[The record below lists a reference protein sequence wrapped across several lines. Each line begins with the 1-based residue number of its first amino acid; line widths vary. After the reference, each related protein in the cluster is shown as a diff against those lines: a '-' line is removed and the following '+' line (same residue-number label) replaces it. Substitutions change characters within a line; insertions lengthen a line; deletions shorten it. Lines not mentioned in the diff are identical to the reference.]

1 METESA
7 SSSALI
13 SFGVYLLGV
22 LGLAWFAGRALSKRS
37 FVSEYFLG
45 SRNLGTWAFA
55 MTFAAT
61 AASGGSFMG
70 FPSLVYT
77 HGWSLAL
84 WIAGYMTVPLV
95 MMAALG
101 KRLNQVART
110 AGAITAPEVL
120 RERFRSPAVGLLAT
134 GLLLFF
140 LFFFLVA
147 QFKAGSSILA
157 ILLRDAPLF
166 QTAAA
171 GLGMGVEG
179 IPWLQDARPDYL
191 LSLLVF
197 GISVGVYT
205 TYGGFR
211 AVVWTDV
218 MQGVVMLFGTIALL
232 VLTVS
237 LAGGLGAATRRV
249 AEMTPPERGEAVL
262 ALNAPLDTDWSLPSG
277 VWLSAPPDEGV
288 ASGRVRTGE
297 LVVFP
302 AGSMRSE
309 PVPILVVTTDSERE
323 RIQPDILEH
332 PVDVEIVSRTE
343 YAYGAKTPGVY
354 LGAPGPSAEDDA
366 GFLAL
371 GMAFSFF
378 VFWAFA
384 GAGQPSAMVR
394 LMSFKDSRTLKRS
407 IITVSLYFSFIY
419 FALVIIF
426 VCARTLLPGREL
438 ESDRI
443 MPELAA
449 FVTAAYGVPWL
460 AGIVVA
466 APFAAVMSSVDSFL
480 LMLSSGVVRDIYQK
494 SVRPDAAES
503 TLKRLTYLS
512 TASIAALAMAVA
524 VNPPEYLQK
533 LIVFSSG
540 GLAVTFLI
548 PVSLAIYWPRMNAA
562 GAIAGMLSGSLIL
575 VALYVEG
582 FSRTGNFSPYAA
594 LGLHSFI
601 WGFAGSGLSA
611 VLVALVTPKP
621 DSNLVRKFFGERGAD
636 ADGVAN

>member
-1 METESA
+1 
-7 SSSALI
+7 
-13 SFGVYLLGV
+13 
-22 LGLAWFAGRALSKRS
+22 
-37 FVSEYFLG
+37 
-45 SRNLGTWAFA
+45 
-55 MTFAAT
+55 
-61 AASGGSFMG
+61 MG

-101 KRLNQVART
+101 KRLNQVARK
-110 AGAITAPEVL
+110 AGAITAPDVL
-120 RERFRSPAVGLLAT
+120 RERFRSPAVGVLAT
-134 GLLLFF
+134 ALLLFF

-166 QTAAA
+166 QSVAA
-171 GLGMGVEG
+171 GLGVAVDGV
-179 IPWLQDARPDYL
+179 PWLQDARPDYL

-232 VLTVS
+232 VLTLS
-237 LAGGLGAATRRV
+237 LAGGLGEATRRV

-262 ALNAPLDTDWSLPSG
+262 ILDASLESDWALPSG
-277 VWLSAPPDEGV
+277 AWLAAPTDGGAET
-288 ASGRVRTGE
+288 GRIRTGE
-297 LVVFP
+297 VVVFP
-302 AGSMRSE
+302 AGSTRSE
-309 PVPILVVTTDSERE
+309 PIPILAVTTESERE
-323 RIQPDILEH
+323 RIEPDALEH
-332 PVDVEIVSRTE
+332 AVSVEITALEE
-343 YAYGAKTPGVY
+343 YAYGAGDPGVY
-354 LGAPGPSAEDDA
+354 LGAPGPSADDDA

-407 IITVSLYFSFIY
+407 IVTVALYFSFIY
-419 FALVIIF
+419 FALVVIF

-449 FVTAAYGVPWL
+449 FVTAAHGVPWL

-494 SVRPDAAES
+494 SFCPDAAEA
-503 TLKRLTYLS
+503 TLKRLTYVS

-540 GLAVTFLI
+540 GLAVTFLA
-548 PVSLAIYWPRMNAA
+548 PVGLAIYWPRMNAA

-582 FSRTGNFSPYAA
+582 YSRTGNFSPYAL

-601 WGFAGSGLSA
+601 WGFVGSFFSA
-611 VLVALVTPKP
+611 VFVSLAAPKPDEALVT
-621 DSNLVRKFFGERGAD
+621 RFFGRPTHGANVED
-636 ADGVAN
+636 VSFGE